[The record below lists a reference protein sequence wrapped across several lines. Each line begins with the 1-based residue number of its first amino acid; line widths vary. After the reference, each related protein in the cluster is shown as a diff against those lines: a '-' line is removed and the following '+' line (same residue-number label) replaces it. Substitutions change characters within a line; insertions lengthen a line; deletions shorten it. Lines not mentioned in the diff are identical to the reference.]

1 MFLIVQCLY
10 YHGNCARQA
19 SFIMGTVYRFQC
31 TVSYL
36 PVPLR
41 QNVCKNPSPTAM
53 LMHMIHIQR
62 VSTNFCLELI
72 EPSAREVFIFWTLV
86 EREERGGE

>member
-41 QNVCKNPSPTAM
+41 QNVCKNPSSTAM
-53 LMHMIHIQR
+53 LMHMIHVQR
-62 VSTNFCLELI
+62 VSTNFCPELI
-72 EPSAREVFIFWTLV
+72 EPSARKYLFFLLLL
-86 EREERGGE
+86 REKSRGK